1 MFSDMKQNLHKNRT
15 YLHRSRKIKT
25 SYKRYKRQMA
35 EKVLTVC
42 GIHMHTHC
50 MFYIKIHICLR
61 GQQQTL

>member
-1 MFSDMKQNLHKNRT
+1 
-15 YLHRSRKIKT
+15 
-25 SYKRYKRQMA
+25 MA

-61 GQQQTL
+61 GQQQTLEIMLYALFDVCEALT